1 MKKPGTGN
9 RERGTGPA
17 RAAWSLLAVM
27 VLGGCSILGGS
38 REPVT
43 IYAPDPRVAPD
54 PAWPQADWQLSIAMP
69 TASRMVDSVR
79 IAVRPVPGELQVY
92 KGAIWAKGPDEQLQD
107 ALLRALEDSGR
118 IAAVARQGS
127 GIAADYR
134 LELDLRRYEADYAG
148 NPAPAATIEVNAKL
162 LHAGDREVVAART
175 FLQAAPAAGTD
186 PALVAQA
193 FGQALGALAHDIA
206 GWTLQSGVAHE
217 RAEKSAP

>member
-1 MKKPGTGN
+1 MKT
-9 RERGTGPA
+9 A
-17 RAAWSLLAVM
+17 SVLAAGMLLGGCSLLA
-27 VLGGCSILGGS
+27 GCSILGGS
-38 REPVT
+38 PEPVT
-43 IYAPDPRVAPD
+43 IYAPDPRLAPD
-54 PAWPQADWQLSIAMP
+54 PSWPQADWQLTVAMP

-79 IAVRPVPGELQVY
+79 IAVRPVAGELQVY

-118 IAAVARQGS
+118 IVAVARQGS
-127 GIAADYR
+127 GIVADYR

-148 NPAPAATIEVNAKL
+148 NTVPAATIEVSAKL

-186 PALVAQA
+186 TALVAQA
-193 FGQALGALAHDIA
+193 FGQALGAVAHDIA

-217 RAEKSAP
+217 RTEKASTTKP

>member
-1 MKKPGTGN
+1 MKTPGTGN
-9 RERGTGPA
+9 RERG
-17 RAAWSLLAVM
+17 AALRSWLAAAGV
-27 VLGGCSILGGS
+27 VVALGGCSIMGGS

-54 PAWPQADWQLSIAMP
+54 PAWPQADWQLSIGRP
-69 TASRMVDSVR
+69 TAARMVDSTR

-107 ALLRALEDSGR
+107 ALLRTLEDSGR
-118 IAAVARQGS
+118 IRAVARQGS
-127 GIAADYR
+127 GIAADFR

-148 NPAPAATIEVNAKL
+148 NAAPAATIEVSAKL

-186 PALVAQA
+186 TALVARA
-193 FGQALGALAHDIA
+193 FGQALGAIAHDIA
-206 GWTLQSGVAHE
+206 GWTLQSGNAHE
-217 RAEKSAP
+217 DP